1 MPYLWA
7 FKWRVTLAL
16 ACMVLAK
23 VAAVTV
29 PLYLKDIV
37 DQLSV
42 PATLLAIPVLA
53 LTGYGVARLLSGVL
67 GELRDAVFARVIQG
81 GGAKRGAQCV
91 PPSVQAVAALPPG
104 APHRRHEPRHRARHQ
119 GHRLSVELHPCS
131 TSCPRC
137 WKSAW

>member
-1 MPYLWA
+1 MRITHTGPAPTDRNDWQTLKTLFPYLWA

-67 GELRDAVFARVIQG
+67 GEFRDAIFARVIQG
-81 GGAKRGAQCV
+81 AVR
-91 PPSVQAVAALPPG
+91 SVARNVF
-104 APHRRHEPRHRARHQ
+104 RHLF
-119 GHRLSVELHPCS
+119 RLSL
-131 TSCPRC
+131 RF
-137 WKSAW
+137 